1 MAEPLGKSILAK
13 LEGTL
18 AGRLRTARELLDLQ
32 VASGRAASEPAGWAA
47 ALPELAALLADGLP
61 RGALTELVGRRTSG
75 RMGFVLALVAA
86 ATASGEN
93 AALVDLGDGLDP
105 QRAVATGVALD
116 RLLWARPQSL
126 RQALAATEALLAGG
140 FPLVVADLGLLP
152 VPGGRGTAAQW
163 LRLARAARDHGSRLL
178 VSTPT
183 RCCGVAAAA
192 ALRLARPH
200 PRWLGPPRG
209 PRLLDGVEAELVL
222 DKARGDLRQSALP

>member
-1 MAEPLGKSILAK
+1 MAEPLGKSILAR

-32 VASGRAASEPAGWAA
+32 ATSGRAASAPAGWAT

-61 RGALTELVGRRTSG
+61 RGALTELVGRRASG
-75 RMGFVLALVAA
+75 RMSFVLALVAA

-105 QRAVATGVALD
+105 QRAVAAGVALD

-140 FPLVVADLGLLP
+140 FPLVVADLGLP
-152 VPGGRGTAAQW
+152 
-163 LRLARAARDHGSRLL
+163 
-178 VSTPT
+178 
-183 RCCGVAAAA
+183 
-192 ALRLARPH
+192 
-200 PRWLGPPRG
+200 
-209 PRLLDGVEAELVL
+209 
-222 DKARGDLRQSALP
+222 